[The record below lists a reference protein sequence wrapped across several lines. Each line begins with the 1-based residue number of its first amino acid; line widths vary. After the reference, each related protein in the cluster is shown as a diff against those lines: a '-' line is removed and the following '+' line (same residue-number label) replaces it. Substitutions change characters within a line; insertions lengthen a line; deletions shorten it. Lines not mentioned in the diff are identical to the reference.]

1 MASPTKAP
9 ITCHIL
15 DTTLGQPARNVRV
28 QLQLN
33 PTSSSSS
40 FTTTATT
47 ATTTGNSSSTPSENN
62 NTNKHP
68 TGLPVIFESS
78 TDDDGRVKSW
88 LPYSSPDSAGEVPVY
103 TLEDVLGD
111 IRGASRWTLRFDT
124 GGYFAAS
131 GRDTFFPEV
140 TVVFEVGEGQHY
152 HVPLL
157 LAPFSYST
165 YRGS

>member
-15 DTTLGQPARNVRV
+15 DTTVGAPARNVRV
-28 QLQLN
+28 RLQL
-33 PTSSSSS
+33 TSD
-40 FTTTATT
+40 
-47 ATTTGNSSSTPSENN
+47 TPSNGGSG
-62 NTNKHP
+62 NKHP
-68 TGLPVIFESS
+68 SGLPIVFESS
-78 TDDDGRVKSW
+78 TDDDGRVRTW
-88 LPYSSPDSAGEVPVY
+88 LPYSSPDTPGEVPLY

-111 IRGASRWTLRFDT
+111 ITGPSRWTLRFDT
-124 GGYFAAS
+124 EGYFAAQ
-131 GRDTFFPEV
+131 GKETFFPEV
-140 TVVFEVGEGQHY
+140 TVVFEVKEGQHY